1 MFYGNYVNNVG
12 TGRRRRARERE
23 RRVMGCVAWCGACF
37 RFGYYFQEATHSKRR
52 DASDRSTRR
61 GLDGGRDE
69 GQDQDEDVDDGT
81 GNCFSMQIHI
91 ISRQSVATTTAIVV
105 DTPTT
110 PPLANEIIFSICISF
125 FYGFAFEKNFTDRC
139 FTVFY
144 FLSFCF
150 HVSHFLCVFY
160 FIYCAAHRL
169 LPATVI
175 DTHRSGLM
183 NVVET
188 FN

>member
-12 TGRRRRARERE
+12 TGRRRRERERE

-69 GQDQDEDVDDGT
+69 EQDQDEDVDDGT

-105 DTPTT
+105 NTLTT

-144 FLSFCF
+144 FFIILFSCF
-150 HVSHFLCVFY
+150 TFFMCVLFY
-160 FIYCAAHRL
+160 LLRCAQ
-169 LPATVI
+169 
-175 DTHRSGLM
+175 
-183 NVVET
+183 T
-188 FN
+188 FASDCYRHSSKRFDECC

>member
-1 MFYGNYVNNVG
+1 MVWSMLSFWLLLSRGD
-12 TGRRRRARERE
+12 TLQA
-23 RRVMGCVAWCGACF
+23 
-37 RFGYYFQEATHSKRR
+37 
-52 DASDRSTRR
+52 TRR
-61 GLDGGRDE
+61 QRPQHEAWPRWGRDE
-69 GQDQDEDVDDGT
+69 GQDQNEDVDDGT

-91 ISRQSVATTTAIVV
+91 IRRQSVATTTAIVV
-105 DTPTT
+105 DTPTP